1 MQINIQRGIIG
12 GMSKTQIEVKK
23 NQNENNTSLLRRFS
37 RRMFE
42 SGSIQKVKSK
52 RYNERPKSKL
62 SQKVTTIRRI
72 VKRKEIERLKKLGK
86 IAEKV
91 ERGPRR

>member
-1 MQINIQRGIIG
+1 MA
-12 GMSKTQIEVKK
+12 KTHIEVKK
-23 NQNENNTSLLRRFS
+23 NQNENNASLLRRFS

-72 VKRKEIERLKKLGK
+72 AKRKDIERLKKLGK
-86 IAEKV
+86 IAE
-91 ERGPRR
+91 RPTHGGRS